1 MNNASH
7 FMILTL
13 VIGLVLLAVR
23 LFGSY
28 LRRIGLPAMVA
39 FILLGIILR
48 ASDSHF
54 EWMTT
59 AGEDVFEF
67 LAKLGLVMLLFRIG
81 LESDIKMLFKRLR
94 SASLIWLGNI
104 LISFAIGY
112 ATAYYLLGFDLIPS
126 LFTGSALLAT
136 SVGVSIGIWKE
147 AGQLK
152 SRLGEILTDVA
163 ELDDITGIIVIAV
176 LFSIV
181 PLLREQTSSGTLLMQ
196 VLQESGMILLK
207 LILFGGIC
215 LLFSIYLEERLVRFF
230 KNLQEESEPII
241 VIAGFGIVLAS
252 LAGLMGFSLAIGA
265 FFAGAAFARD
275 PEHVKID
282 ASFSSLYSFLSPFFF
297 IGIGLK
303 VSLISASAAIGVG
316 AVLTVAAV
324 IGKIVGTST
333 IAIFSEGLGG
343 SAILGISMI
352 PRAEIALIIM
362 QKGLALGSWAVSSKL
377 FSAMVFVSAVTCIM
391 TPLVVR
397 TMLNR
402 WPQARTGK
410 ANS

>member
-1 MNNASH
+1 MVNHSN
-7 FMILTL
+7 FLILIF
-13 VIGLVLLAVR
+13 VIGIILLAVR
-23 LFGSY
+23 LSGSY
-28 LRRIGLPAMVA
+28 LSRIGLPAIVA

-59 AGEDVFEF
+59 SGKDVFEF

-104 LISFAIGY
+104 LISFLFGY
-112 ATAYYLLGFDLIPS
+112 VTAYYLLGLDLIS
-126 LFTGSALLAT
+126 GLFTGSALVAT
-136 SVGVSIGIWKE
+136 SVGVSIAIWKE

-181 PLLREQTSSGTLLMQ
+181 PLMREHTSSGALLMQ
-196 VLQESGMILLK
+196 IFQETGMILLK

-215 LLFSIYLEERLVRFF
+215 ILFSLYLEERLVRFF

-303 VSLISASAAIGVG
+303 VSLSSATAAIGIG
-316 AVLTVAAV
+316 AILTVAAV
-324 IGKIVGTST
+324 IGKILGTSG
-333 IAIFSEGLGG
+333 IAVFSEGLSG
-343 SAILGISMI
+343 SAILGVSMI
-352 PRAEIALIIM
+352 PRAEIALIVM
-362 QKGLALGSWAVSSKL
+362 QKGLALGSWAVSPKL
-377 FSAMVFVSAVTCIM
+377 FSAMVFVSAVTCIV
-391 TPLVVR
+391 TPLAVR
-397 TMLNR
+397 VMLNR
-402 WPQARTGK
+402 WPQVRTGE
-410 ANS
+410 AN